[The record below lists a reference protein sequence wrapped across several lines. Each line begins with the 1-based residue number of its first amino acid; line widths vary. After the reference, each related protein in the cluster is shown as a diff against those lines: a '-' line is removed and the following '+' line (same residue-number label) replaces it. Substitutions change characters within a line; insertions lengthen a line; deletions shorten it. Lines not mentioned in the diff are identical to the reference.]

1 MKTFTNL
8 TKLVDHCVFTNSA
21 WTANN
26 DDDLI
31 RRRDDWI
38 GGERRTQL
46 KFEGT
51 KRLGFGGR
59 LDRGRIRVSWDMGI
73 GHFQGG
79 VRESR
84 RVTEWLRKRAGDEDG
99 FVGED
104 DGARE

>member
-1 MKTFTNL
+1 
-8 TKLVDHCVFTNSA
+8 
-21 WTANN
+21 
-26 DDDLI
+26 
-31 RRRDDWI
+31 
-38 GGERRTQL
+38 
-46 KFEGT
+46 
-51 KRLGFGGR
+51 
-59 LDRGRIRVSWDMGI
+59 MGI